1 MPDSSNNDT
10 PPLSSPSDEF
20 FIGWLTVPAGYARR
34 VRRASIALLVLAPL
48 LAILASATQRSPGAG
63 QWEDQREVTLEGMA
77 YCRPYAML
85 RTADKQSNDAVRTFL
100 LVESGKFGAVER
112 LRPFDGQAV
121 VVRGTI
127 LHRDGRWMLELVD
140 DDSAVRPLATP
151 TVSVPMRLLWPQ
163 QSQSQHRAV
172 KGEII
177 DPKCFLGGM
186 KPGGGKTHKACATL
200 CISGGIPPMLYAH
213 ADDGKPVYYL
223 LIAHDG
229 TAVNES
235 ILPFVGDLVDLVG
248 DVTDADGLLMLRI
261 DPKEI
266 ERL

>member
-1 MPDSSNNDT
+1 MPNSSKNDT
-10 PPLSSPSDEF
+10 PSFGSDSDEF
-20 FIGWLTVPAGYARR
+20 FIGWLKMPVGYARR
-34 VRRASIALLVLAPL
+34 VRRATIALAVLAPL
-48 LAILASATQRSPGAG
+48 LAILASAAQRSPGAG
-63 QWEDQREVTLEGMA
+63 QWENAREVTLEGVA

-112 LRPFDGQAV
+112 MRPFDGQAV

-127 LHRDGRWMLELVD
+127 LHRDGRWMLELVE
-140 DDSAVRPLATP
+140 DDSAVRPLAAP
-151 TVSVPMRLLWPQ
+151 TVGVSEKLRWPQ
-163 QSQSQHRAV
+163 QSQSQRRAV

-186 KPGGGKTHKACATL
+186 KPGGGKSHKACATL
-200 CISGGIPPMLYAH
+200 CISGGIPPMVFAR
-213 ADDGKPVYYL
+213 AANGEPVYYL
-223 LIAHDG
+223 LVAQDG
-229 TAVNES
+229 TAINEA

-266 ERL
+266 KRL